1 MASYPTG
8 PDPCVPPACIPRVQT
23 MGDPGPIAVF
33 CFWGFVVIALTSYQL
48 VKYLRLRRSP
58 VHGMTLAQNELV
70 SHSKDPHA
78 EPSKGGDAPPA
89 APVEKGDEVH
99 LEVCSCR
106 LLVPAMSSSRVP
118 SIPLCCALLLP

>member
-33 CFWGFVVIALTSYQL
+33 CFWAFVVIALTSYQL

-58 VHGMTLAQNELV
+58 VYGMTLAQNELV
-70 SHSKDPHA
+70 SHSKDPYA

-89 APVEKGDEVH
+89 APVEKGEEVH
-99 LEVCSCR
+99 LEVCFCR
-106 LLVPAMSSSRVP
+106 L
-118 SIPLCCALLLP
+118 